1 MRVVV
6 LALMAISMSGCGE
19 DSVMGK
25 LGIGSLG
32 GLGEEGKMQEVVR
45 ASLKDPDSAKF
56 GKMTRVTDKRAC
68 LTVNA
73 KNALGGYTGDQQAY
87 LLKSEDQWEVIYIED
102 KLSHTDCIEIMSKK
116 D

>member
-1 MRVVV
+1 
-6 LALMAISMSGCGE
+6 MSGCSDNLMSKE
-19 DSVMGK
+19 KV
-25 LGIGSLG
+25 
-32 GLGEEGKMQEVVR
+32 EEGKMQAAVL

-56 GKMTRVTDKRAC
+56 GKMTRIKDKGAC

-87 LLKSEDQWEVIYIED
+87 LMKTESKWEVFQIEGG
-102 KLSHTDCIEIMSKK
+102 LGHQGCIEIMSSS

>member
-1 MRVVV
+1 MKFAVIAIV
-6 LALMAISMSGCGE
+6 ALSVSGCG
-19 DSVMGK
+19 DNSV
-25 LGIGSLG
+25 SLG
-32 GLGEEGKMQEVVR
+32 QVTDEGKMQAAVL

-56 GKMTRVTDKRAC
+56 GKMTLVNERKAC

-87 LLKSEDQWEVIYIED
+87 LMKSDDKWEVFQID
-102 KLSHTDCIEIMSKK
+102 GGLGHKGCIEVMSKV